1 MLLEGVTER
10 VAVID
15 VAVAAVAGIV
25 AVDEGMVAGTCVIVA
40 GLGVCWA

>member
-25 AVDEGMVAGTCVIVA
+25 AGVPVTVTGVAGVA
-40 GLGVCWA
+40 RLVS